1 MVLELMIAAIAA
13 TPPTLVAV
21 AGLRKSNQ
29 VQQHSEETTALLRG
43 NGKGT
48 VPVMLEKLL
57 DGQARHEV
65 DDMVRFAKIDA
76 RLESLEK

>member
-43 NGKGT
+43 NGNGT

-57 DGQARHEV
+57 EGQSRHEV
-65 DDMVRFAKIDA
+65 DDLVRFAKIDA
-76 RLESLEK
+76 RLESLGK